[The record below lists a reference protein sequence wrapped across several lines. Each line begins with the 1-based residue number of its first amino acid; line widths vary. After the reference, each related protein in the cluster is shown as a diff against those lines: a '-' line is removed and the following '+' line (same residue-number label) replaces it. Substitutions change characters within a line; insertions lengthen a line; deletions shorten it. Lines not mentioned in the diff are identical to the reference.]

1 VLVEA
6 AVLVEAST
14 LVVDAPAAPVNA
26 VVPTVMA
33 APGLN
38 GRALGAQLGLQLRTA
53 MREAADAER
62 DEAIARQVRDHRQ
75 HDKVAVEQRRRDLDD
90 GITRA
95 RGAAAALV
103 SAARVQAAA
112 LVAAAT
118 EGAAAETEA
127 ELPEVEAVEI
137 VAAAVVPDAVVPDVV
152 VPDVVVPDVVAAVV
166 VPAVVREIVPEPAQT
181 PAQQLPINVV
191 IDAEAF
197 ARVLASVFATMFDE
211 RVAAWGSNA
220 QMPQPYPTQMYN
232 VGQFALSQPTP
243 TPVKQS
249 FWSHAKHVDV
259 LLLSAAMVI
268 VLVVL
273 GAWLV

>member
-1 VLVEA
+1 MLVEA

-152 VPDVVVPDVVAAVV
+152 VPDVVAAVV